1 MMETNDL
8 KPAAVDE
15 QIVGDFFLT
24 CNTNRVLTT
33 IKKLFASKWEVI
45 QNDYNKSFNK

>member
-1 MMETNDL
+1 MMETNNL

-15 QIVGDFFLT
+15 EIVGDLFKPVT
-24 CNTNRVLTT
+24 RVLAT
-33 IKKLFASKWEVI
+33 IKELFASKWEVI